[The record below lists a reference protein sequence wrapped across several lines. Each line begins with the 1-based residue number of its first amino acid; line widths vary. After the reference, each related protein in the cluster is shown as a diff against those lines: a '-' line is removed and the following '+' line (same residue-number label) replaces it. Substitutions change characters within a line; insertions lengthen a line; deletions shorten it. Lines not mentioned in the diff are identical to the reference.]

1 MPPETS
7 DPRQTPA
14 MQQYYR
20 FKRQHPDCILLF
32 RIGDFYEM
40 FDDDAVTVSKAIGLT
55 LTARQGGV
63 PLAGV
68 PYHQLETYLRR
79 LVAQG
84 FRVAVCEQ
92 VEDAAQAKGL
102 VQRDVTRVITPG
114 TLVDESLLDDSASV
128 HLAALCFPDAGD
140 DSRVGIATVE
150 VSTGAFI
157 VTETSAAGV
166 IDELASRGVREL
178 LFAEVGDGKAPPR
191 VDRILRA
198 LGASATPRPAWQF
211 RTDEARRVL
220 CEHFRVNTLGGF
232 GLRDD
237 DAALPAAGAA
247 LLYLKET
254 QARDAEAARDG
265 SSAAQRAECVGTT
278 SRPRATL
285 DHLRPPRRQSSTDTC
300 IIDAVSLRSLEVE
313 RTIRA
318 DSPQSASVGGRVA
331 VDPSLVGLFMRAG
344 VGQGT
349 PRTPMG
355 KRLLRDWLCR
365 PLRETAQIQA
375 RHAAVAMLVDARRT
389 ADEVGE
395 QLANVQ
401 DVARISGR
409 IALGRVTPR
418 DLVALGRSCAA
429 VGDLLVVLH
438 RASGLESHVARLQSI
453 RDALVTLS
461 KRLLETCV
469 DEPPPHLRE
478 GGLIKDGVDAAL
490 DEARLL
496 QRDAGT
502 WLAAYQERLAS
513 EMNLPGIK
521 VGYNKIFG
529 YYIELT
535 AAQAKNAPPTLAR
548 KQTLKNAERY
558 TTPELHEFERKVS
571 TAEGRALERERA
583 IFDQMCGLCASKL
596 SDIAE
601 YAAVVAELDVLLAF
615 SDRAHRRG
623 WTRPEMTD
631 TRSLSI
637 HAGRHPVL
645 EELLGA
651 DFVPNDCELGQPGQN
666 TSDPARVALI
676 TGPNMAGK
684 STFIRQVALITLLA
698 HAGSFVPAD
707 RAAIGVCDRIFTRIG
722 ADDALHAG
730 QSTFMVE
737 MTETANILNHATPRS
752 LVILD
757 EIGRGTSTLD
767 GLSLAW
773 AIAEFL
779 AREESAGD
787 SPRTLFATHYHELTD
802 LEERLPGRVK
812 NLHVAVREWPGPDG
826 HSEIIF
832 LHRILP
838 GRADQSYG
846 IHVARLA
853 GLPADVVSR
862 AREVMSSLA
871 VEHDG
876 RSVAGGNG
884 SAGLS
889 TSAGRA
895 DTKAVPRQHDSGG
908 QFSLFTQ
915 YLEHPAVIELKK
927 IKIDSLSPLQAFDA
941 LRKLKEAAATNGQA

>member
-1 MPPETS
+1 
-7 DPRQTPA
+7 

-92 VEDAAQAKGL
+92 IEDASQAKGL

-128 HLAALCFPDAGD
+128 HLAALCFPESGD
-140 DSRVGIATVE
+140 ESRVGIAAIE

-157 VTETSAAGV
+157 VTEASAASV

-178 LFAEVGDGKAPPR
+178 LFAETGDGKTPPR
-191 VDRILRA
+191 VDRVLRA

-211 RTDEARRVL
+211 RADEARRVL
-220 CEHFRVNTLGGF
+220 CEHFRVGSLAGF
-232 GLRDD
+232 GIRDD

-254 QARDAEAARDG
+254 QARDAEAMRDG
-265 SSAAQRAECVGTT
+265 QPTRDGQSARESQPRREDLVGAPAPH
-278 SRPRATL
+278 RPRPTL
-285 DHLRPPRRQSSTDTC
+285 DHLRPPRRQSSSDVC
-300 IIDAVSLRSLEVE
+300 VIDAVSLRSLEVE

-318 DSPQSASVGGRVA
+318 DTPQSGAAGGRIA
-331 VDPSLVGLFMRAG
+331 VDASLVGLFLRAG
-344 VGQGT
+344 VGAGT

-355 KRLLRDWLCR
+355 KRLVRDWLCR
-365 PLRETAQIQA
+365 PLRDVTQIAA
-375 RHAAVAMLVDARRT
+375 RQSAVAMLVEARRT
-389 ADEVGE
+389 ADELGE
-395 QLANVQ
+395 QLASVQ

-429 VGDLLVVLH
+429 ISDLLVVLH
-438 RASGLESHVARLQSI
+438 RAGGVETHVSRLQAV
-453 RDALVTLS
+453 RDPLVALA
-461 KRLLETCV
+461 KKLLDACV

-478 GGLIKDGVDAAL
+478 GGLIKDGVDAPL

-496 QRDAGT
+496 QRDAGV
-502 WLAAYQERLAS
+502 WLAAYQERVAT

-535 AAQAKNAPPTLAR
+535 AAQARNAPPTLAR

-571 TAEGRALERERA
+571 TAEARALDRERA
-583 IFDQMCGLCASKL
+583 IFDTLCAACVARLAEIS
-596 SDIAE
+596 E
-601 YAAVVAELDVLLAF
+601 YASVVAELDVLLAF
-615 SDRAHRRG
+615 ADRAHRRG
-623 WTRPEMTD
+623 WARPEITD
-631 TRSLSI
+631 SRSLSI

-651 DFVPNDCELGQPGQN
+651 DFVPNDCELGLAGQN
-666 TSDPARVALI
+666 ASDPARVALI

-707 RAAIGVCDRIFTRIG
+707 RASVGVCDRIFTRIG

-773 AIAEFL
+773 AIAEHL
-779 AREESAGD
+779 AGD
-787 SPRTLFATHYHELTD
+787 AAADTSPRTLFATHYHELTD

-812 NLHVAVREWPGPDG
+812 NLHVSVREWPGPDG

-853 GLPADVVSR
+853 GLPGEVVAR
-862 AREVMSSLA
+862 ARDVMSSLA
-871 VEHDG
+871 VQHDG
-876 RSVAGGNG
+876 TSVAGYASGRTD
-884 SAGLS
+884 
-889 TSAGRA
+889 TSS
-895 DTKAVPRQHDSGG
+895 VPRQHDGGG

-915 YLEHPAVIELKK
+915 FLEHPAIIELKK
-927 IKIDSLSPLQAFDA
+927 MKIESLSPLQAFDA
-941 LRKLKEAAATNGQA
+941 LRRLKEEAGKEGTGR